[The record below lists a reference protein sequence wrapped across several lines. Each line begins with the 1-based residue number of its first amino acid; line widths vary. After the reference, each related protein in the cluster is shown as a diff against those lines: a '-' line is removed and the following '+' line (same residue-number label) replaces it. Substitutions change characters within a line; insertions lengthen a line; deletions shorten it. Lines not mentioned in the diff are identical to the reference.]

1 MHQTPSRRRGRSRD
15 AIMLSAGLRCSL
27 QHVWTGRKQ
36 PAATISAGRDKRRRL
51 EHSGETMGLH
61 DFTLADVYRRN
72 ATLFPDRT
80 AFVVEG
86 ARVSHRD
93 YLARIER
100 LAAGLQRDGIRP
112 GDRVAI
118 LSQNCMAMVEL
129 IGATALLGA
138 ILLPVNYRLNA
149 EEISFVLGDGAP
161 AVLVVGADYRDLVA
175 RVLPSLGSVTRTYA
189 IGSDPGPFT
198 PFAELA
204 SDAPLVA
211 PEFAAAD
218 GFVIIHTAAVGGKP
232 RGALISQGNLLIA
245 QSSLVE
251 AWRLTEA
258 DVNLGLL
265 PLFHVTGLGLMLT
278 LQQAGGASV
287 IAAKFDPAQA
297 ARDVEAHQ
305 VTVMAE
311 FAPMLGGL
319 LDNARPEQL
328 ASLRAVTGLDT
339 PETIERFEATCPHAR
354 FWATFGQSETS
365 GLATFAPYRDRPKSA
380 GRPLFWR
387 SVAVVDADDRPLP
400 AGEVGEIVLRGP
412 TVFKGYWNNEAATR
426 HAFRNGWHHT
436 GDMGRFDAD
445 GYLFY
450 AGRAPEKEL
459 IKTGGENVY
468 PAEVEAALKQHPA
481 IADAVVIGV
490 PDPQWSEA
498 IKAVCVC
505 KDGHNVEAGA
515 LAEFVAGLIAR
526 YKKPKHVVFVDALPQ
541 DGKGAIDRTAVK
553 AAHGLS

>member
-1 MHQTPSRRRGRSRD
+1 M
-15 AIMLSAGLRCSL
+15 A
-27 QHVWTGRKQ
+27 
-36 PAATISAGRDKRRRL
+36 
-51 EHSGETMGLH
+51 LH
-61 DFTLADVYRRN
+61 DFTLGDVYRRN
-72 ATLFPDRT
+72 AALFPDRT
-80 AFVVEG
+80 AFIFDGVHIT
-86 ARVSHRD
+86 HRD

-100 LAAGLQRDGIRP
+100 LAAGLLHAGVQP

-118 LSQNCMAMVEL
+118 LSQNCPEMVEL
-129 IGATALLGA
+129 IGAVALIGA

-149 EEISFVLGDGAP
+149 DEIAFVLGDGAP
-161 AVLVVGADYRDLVA
+161 TVLIAGADYRDIVA
-175 RVLPSLGSVTRTYA
+175 GLQPSLASVRRSFA
-189 IGSDPGPFT
+189 IGADPGPFA

-204 SDAPLVA
+204 SDDAFVPPDV
-211 PEFAAAD
+211 AAAD

-245 QSSLVE
+245 QSSLID

-258 DVNLGLL
+258 DVNLGML

-287 IAAKFDPAQA
+287 ISEKFDPAQA
-297 ARDVEAHQ
+297 ARDVEAHR
-305 VTVMAE
+305 VTIMAE
-311 FAPMLGGL
+311 FAPMLGNI
-319 LDNARPEQL
+319 LDQAQPEQL
-328 ASLRAVTGLDT
+328 HSLRAVTGLDT
-339 PETIERFEATCPHAR
+339 PQTIERFEATCPNAT

-365 GLATFAPYRDRPKSA
+365 GLSTFAPYRDRPGSA

-387 SVAVVDADDRPLP
+387 SVAVVDAEDRPLP

-412 TVFKGYWNNEAATR
+412 TVFKGYWNNEAATQ

-436 GDMGRFDAD
+436 GDMGKFDAD

-468 PAEVEAALKQHPA
+468 PAEVEGALKQHPA

-505 KDGHNVEAGA
+505 KPGQSIDAA
-515 LAEFVAGLIAR
+515 TLADFVGSLIAR
-526 YKKPKHVVFVDALPQ
+526 YKKPKHVVFVDALPK
-541 DGKGAIDRTAVK
+541 DAKGAIDRAAVK
-553 AAHGLS
+553 AAHGGT